1 MEIISIFILT
11 AIVIAFGAIIWI
23 QSERIDNQTKY
34 ITRLEAAQWSKTK
47 GWHAKQAWGKGD
59 EL

>member
-47 GWHAKQAWGKGD
+47 ERHAKQAWGKGD
-59 EL
+59 E